1 MPLLKYEQIA
11 DDLRTRIANGEFGP
25 GELLPSGR
33 DLAEQWSVSRAT
45 VVKAYDV
52 LRADGLVVARQ
63 GAGSS
68 RRRSRVL
75 RADAELAQAASRAA
89 RRTGDW
95 GCLTE
100 SSRPRT

>member
-63 GAGSS
+63 GAGSRVHG
-68 RRRSRVL
+68 RRGAD
-75 RADAELAQAASRAA
+75 RASCGRTPSWLKPRHGRRAVPA
-89 RRTGDW
+89 TG
-95 GCLTE
+95 GA
-100 SSRPRT
+100 